1 MGGATK
7 AQIQQA
13 EIDIQ
18 DLDQDIQNKK
28 LNLSLDYKNAIS
40 NMENII
46 NIQSMKDN
54 VDLAE
59 STEKTLSLTINTV

>member
-1 MGGATK
+1 
-7 AQIQQA
+7 
-13 EIDIQ
+13 
-18 DLDQDIQNKK
+18 
-28 LNLSLDYKNAIS
+28 
-40 NMENII
+40 MENII